1 MSLKGGYT
9 VFVGR
14 LSRKT
19 HPRDLEDVFGRY
31 GPFTRCDI
39 KLGPG
44 MAYGFIE
51 YEDKRDAEDAIR
63 SENGREL
70 LGCNMVVEW
79 ARGEGPGSGS
89 TRERGGYSG
98 GGYGGG
104 GGYGRRRD
112 SRSPPRRSRRYS
124 PVAERSYDRDRNYSR
139 SQEKRSRDRYERRS
153 RSRDRRGSRSPVRRD
168 RGSTRDLK
176 RRSRSRSAEGD
187 RRRSTGTGDRGRSGS
202 HNRLSP
208 GRDLSPRRQSDSGDD
223 REH

>member
-1 MSLKGGYT
+1 MTFISLC
-9 VFVGR
+9 VMFMDSLR
-14 LSRKT
+14 IEND
-19 HPRDLEDVFGRY
+19 HPMCRIATSYLVCMLTF
-31 GPFTRCDI
+31 
-39 KLGPG
+39 
-44 MAYGFIE
+44 
-51 YEDKRDAEDAIR
+51 
-63 SENGREL
+63 S
-70 LGCNMVVEW
+70 
-79 ARGEGPGSGS
+79 S
-89 TRERGGYSG
+89 
-98 GGYGGG
+98 
-104 GGYGRRRD
+104 
-112 SRSPPRRSRRYS
+112 RYS